1 MKRLKIGDVLLLI
14 GIPLLAVGIWVL
26 LFLGSRPADV
36 AVITVNGEEVCRLPL
51 DTDTTRE
58 INGGTHLV
66 VVESGEVWVERADC
80 PDGICMNHLPISKS
94 GQTVVCLPYRLVIT
108 VEEGSP

>member
-14 GIPLLAVGIWVL
+14 GIPLLAVGIWIL
-26 LFLGSRPADV
+26 LFFASRPADV
-36 AVITVNGEEVCRLPL
+36 AIVTIDGAEVCRLPL
-51 DTDTTRE
+51 DEDTSQE

-66 VVESGEVWVERADC
+66 IVESGEVRVERADC

-94 GQTVVCLPYRLVIT
+94 GQSIVCLPYRLVIT
-108 VEEGSP
+108 VEEGSS